1 MEVLSENFSVMANKD
16 HLHKLFGLTTD
27 QQETLR
33 LFKMISFSDLYIHAE
48 LSYRVPLGHGFED
61 ILNSVT
67 YSLLSE

>member
-33 LFKMISFSDLYIHAE
+33 LFKMISFSDL
-48 LSYRVPLGHGFED
+48 
-61 ILNSVT
+61 
-67 YSLLSE
+67 